1 MNDSHELL
9 EYNTEYNPA
18 LLSAK
23 ISCKSMSSL
32 SRDYTIRQNNLFADR
47 INMDTFNFHN
57 NFHRDIDALKESESE
72 LLSGFSIN
80 KKSCIYKRP
89 EYNDGTWKYHYQSS
103 DTLKN
108 TIANT
113 KDKYKLFDYQTKNK
127 TRKDPVVICP
137 YTYMDVDATTT
148 VYARPV

>member
-9 EYNTEYNPA
+9 EYNTEYNPK
-18 LLSAK
+18 LLSAN

-32 SRDYTIRQNNLFADR
+32 SSDYTIRQNTLFAGR

-57 NFHRDIDALKESESE
+57 NFHSDIDALKESESE
-72 LLSGFSIN
+72 LWSGFSIN

-89 EYNDGTWKYHYQSS
+89 EYNDGTWKDQYQSS
-103 DTLKN
+103 DTFKN

-127 TRKDPVVICP
+127 TRRDPVFTPLCP
-137 YTYMDVDATTT
+137 CTYTDATTV